1 MSESKNGGTP
11 GFGAKMMFKPDR
23 TLTIAKI
30 QSMNNEQYR
39 QNLRK
44 LIQNENWN
52 SKIDFKR
59 RSEDF
64 ETSALLPKNTDA
76 TARSYTDNGDQVKI
90 MTKSS
95 NLEEPSYINTSNTPT
110 PIIFQ

>member
-1 MSESKNGGTP
+1 
-11 GFGAKMMFKPDR
+11 
-23 TLTIAKI
+23 
-30 QSMNNEQYR
+30 MNNEQYR

-52 SKIDFKR
+52 SKIIDFKR

-64 ETSALLPKNTDA
+64 ETSGLLQKNTDA

-95 NLEEPSYINTSNTPT
+95 NLDG
-110 PIIFQ
+110 